1 MGVIQDIL
9 RTMDYGPSPEGA
21 EHVKAWLEAHR
32 NGFGHFINGAF
43 TKPGHLF
50 DVFNPATGE
59 RIARAS
65 QGSPADINGAIA
77 AARKA
82 QVKWAASTRS
92 GMSATRPAP
101 AQVAALSAGNLKA
114 TWTSATAPTGP
125 NRKPAR
131 SCAAPRKSKT
141 SGPLRRV
148 GEAIFLEK
156 PRYVSRTV

>member
-50 DVFNPATGE
+50 VDALWYVGDTA
-59 RIARAS
+59 
-65 QGSPADINGAIA
+65 GA
-77 AARKA
+77 
-82 QVKWAASTRS
+82 
-92 GMSATRPAP
+92 

-131 SCAAPRKSKT
+131 SCAVPRKSKT

>member
-59 RIARAS
+59 RIARVS

-101 AQVAALSAGNLKA
+101 PKSRPSPPA
-114 TWTSATAPTGP
+114 TSRPPGPRPRHRLGQTASP
-125 NRKPAR
+125 RVPAPCHA
-131 SCAAPRKSKT
+131 SQKHLDPY
-141 SGPLRRV
+141 
-148 GEAIFLEK
+148 GE
-156 PRYVSRTV
+156 

>member
-50 DVFNPATGE
+50 DVFNPANVLAKTLAEHDGVD
-59 RIARAS
+59 ALWYVGDTA
-65 QGSPADINGAIA
+65 G
-77 AARKA
+77 
-82 QVKWAASTRS
+82 V
-92 GMSATRPAP
+92 